1 MLKHLACAVYQFVL
15 SEVVRTKPPVS
26 YFAFNKLFA
35 VVEDI
40 KLAAP
45 NVSRELTE
53 GEYCSHLPILEV
65 INNFFGNANS
75 FHEL

>member
-15 SEVVRTKPPVS
+15 CEVVGTKPPVS

-45 NVSRELTE
+45 YVSRKLTE
-53 GEYCSHLPILEV
+53 GEY
-65 INNFFGNANS
+65 
-75 FHEL
+75 